1 MCDIRNLGEAWEAT
15 NITELFELVLKRHV
29 VLAELRDIYRQKLI
43 ELQGDEMRPD
53 FYEHG

>member
-1 MCDIRNLGEAWEAT
+1 MENKSMADIAD
-15 NITELFELVLKRHV
+15 ISELFETVLVRHV

-43 ELQGDEMRPD
+43 ELQGDDRRPD

>member
-1 MCDIRNLGEAWEAT
+1 MGNIRNLGEAWEAT

-43 ELQGDEMRPD
+43 ELQGDDRRPD